1 MTNRL
6 ERPLHISQEDWDAVE
21 VPELS
26 DEELARAK
34 PLKIVQPDLFQAW
47 KRSRGRPT
55 LNGEVKK
62 HIGFRFSAEVVNA
75 LKASGKGY
83 NSRVE
88 NLLRDAL
95 AKGLL

>member
-1 MTNRL
+1 MTDQP
-6 ERPLHISQEDWDAVE
+6 ERPPHISQEDWDSVD

-26 DEELARAK
+26 DEQLARAR
-34 PLKIVQPDLFQAW
+34 PLKAVQPDLFQAW

-55 LNGEVKK
+55 INGEAKK
-62 HIGFRFSAEVVNA
+62 HIGFRFAADVVDG
-75 LKASGKGY
+75 LKSTGKGY
-83 NSRVE
+83 NTRVE